1 MTTTIAKNGFQGKVL
16 IIGGG
21 IAGNALALFLHKV
34 GIDCAVYEAYPYKD
48 SVGGGLGLAP
58 NGMNVLA
65 ALGLVDKVKA
75 RSSLAMENTF
85 YNERGK
91 ILARFKNGSL
101 EKYGQPGISILRP
114 ALYDIMNDEIQRQGI
129 PIEFRKRLKDLR
141 QHGAKVTACF
151 DDGTQVEGDLLI
163 GADGVRSQTR
173 HIILP
178 DAPEP
183 AYVGIIGI
191 GGVTPSSAVPHM
203 SQRDKQSFNFTY
215 GARGFFGYSG
225 VENGDVMWWSNL
237 PSERELTRE
246 ELADV
251 SLDTIQR
258 EMLAI
263 YTGYREPI
271 ETLIRNTQATVKHN
285 IHDIQSLPT
294 WQRGRV
300 LLIGDAAHAVSPNS
314 GQGASLALED
324 AIYLAKLLRDCGD
337 YTQVFAQ
344 FEQARKPRVEKIV
357 AEGRR
362 RGNDKTIVSPFQQT
376 IREVM
381 IRIFVNLFG
390 AKALDEA
397 YRYKIDWEAE
407 VVKS

>member
-34 GIDCAVYEAYPYKD
+34 GIDCTIYEAYPYKD
-48 SVGGGLGLAP
+48 GVGGGLGLAP

-65 ALGLVDKVKA
+65 ALGLVAKVKA
-75 RSSLAMENTF
+75 RSSLALENIF
-85 YNERGK
+85 YNEHGTL
-91 ILARFKNGSL
+91 LARFKNGSP

-114 ALYDIMNDEIQRQGI
+114 ALYDIMNDEIQQQGI
-129 PIEFRKRLKDLR
+129 RIEFQKRLNDLR
-141 QHGAKVTACF
+141 QNGAKVTAYF
-151 DDGTQVEGDLLI
+151 DDGTQAEGDLLI
-163 GADGVRSQTR
+163 GADGVRSQVR

-215 GARGFFGYSG
+215 GTRGFFGYSG
-225 VENGDVMWWSNL
+225 VENGDIQWWSNL

-263 YTGYREPI
+263 YSGYHEPI
-271 ETLIRNTQATVKHN
+271 ETLIRHTQATVKHN
-285 IHDIQSLPT
+285 IHDIQSLRT
-294 WQRGRV
+294 WQHGRV

-314 GQGASLALED
+314 GQGASMALED
-324 AIYLAKLLRDCGD
+324 AMYLAKLLRDCGD
-337 YTQVFAQ
+337 YSQVFSQ

-362 RGNDKTIVSPFQQT
+362 RGNDKTVVSPFQQT

-397 YRYKIDWEAE
+397 YRYKIDWEAA
-407 VVKS
+407 KN

>member
-1 MTTTIAKNGFQGKVL
+1 MTTITSKNGFQGKVL

-21 IAGNALALFLHKV
+21 IAGNTLALFLHKA
-34 GIDCAVYEAYPYKD
+34 GIDCAIYEAYPYKD

-65 ALGLVDKVKA
+65 ALGLAEKVKA
-75 RSSLAMENTF
+75 RSSLALENTF

-91 ILARFKNGSL
+91 ILARIKNGSPQ
-101 EKYGQPGISILRP
+101 KYGQPGVSMLRP
-114 ALYDIMNDEIQRQGI
+114 ALYDVMNDEIRRQGI
-129 PIEFRKRLKDLR
+129 PIEFRKRLQELH

-151 DDGTQVEGDLLI
+151 DDGTQAEGDLLI

-173 HIILP
+173 RIILP

-183 AYVGIIGI
+183 AYVGIIGV
-191 GGVTPSSAVPHM
+191 GGLTPASAVPHM
-203 SQRDKQSFNFTY
+203 SQRDRQSFNFTY

-225 VENGDVMWWSNL
+225 VENGDVQWWSNL
-237 PSERELTRE
+237 PSERELTRQ
-246 ELADV
+246 ELGDV

-263 YTGYREPI
+263 YSGYHEPI

-314 GQGASLALED
+314 GQGASMALED
-324 AIYLAKLLRDCGD
+324 AMYLAKLLRDCGD
-337 YTQVFAQ
+337 YAQVFAQ

-362 RGNDKTIVSPFQQT
+362 RGNDKTVVSPFQQA
-376 IREVM
+376 IRELM

-390 AKALDEA
+390 TKALDEA
-397 YRYKIDWEAE
+397 YSYKIDWEARAA
-407 VVKS
+407 KS